1 MFAPMTKATSTATD
15 DLVSVTK
22 AAGLLGLSRRAAY
35 YLVATG
41 DLPSV
46 QYPSRS
52 GGSRGAIRVRL
63 SEVEKFLKR
72 SERTQ

>member
-1 MFAPMTKATSTATD
+1 MTKASSTPTD
-15 DLVSVTK
+15 ELRSVTE

-52 GGSRGAIRVRL
+52 GGGRGAIRVRQ
-63 SEVEKFLKR
+63 SEIEKFLKR

>member
-1 MFAPMTKATSTATD
+1 MFAPMTKATSTAD

-22 AAGLLGLSRRAAY
+22 AAELLGLSRRAAY
-35 YLVATG
+35 YLVDTG

-52 GGSRGAIRVRL
+52 GGARGAIRVRL